1 MPLTPADVHNL
12 AFSKPPIGKR
22 GYHESEVDAFL
33 DLVGAELARL
43 IKEND
48 DLHNRVSQLCQQLR
62 AAPTDTGRSLRPL
75 VPPPTPR
82 QTSPGGD
89 HHAQAAK
96 VLGLAQQIADQ
107 LTRDAKAD
115 ADQMLRQA
123 RTTTQQLL
131 SETQAK
137 ADGMVNEAR
146 TRAQTMLHDARGR
159 AEDLDRQSREKAT
172 ALEHEAARKHT
183 EVLGAISQEKNALE
197 HKIDELRTIER
208 DYRTRLKAYLS
219 AQLRELDSRAI
230 SAPADPTRSRHS
242 VATPELDTRA
252 EPEDRRC
259 GPNIGTTSTDTWR
272 AIA

>member
-22 GYHESEVDAFL
+22 GYNESEVDAFL

-62 AAPTDTGRSLRPL
+62 AAPTDTGRSLHPL
-75 VPPPTPR
+75 VPPPK
-82 QTSPGGD
+82 QTSPAGD

-96 VLGLAQQIADQ
+96 VLGLAQQIADR
-107 LTRDAKAD
+107 LTRDAKAE
-115 ADQMLRQA
+115 ADQMLCQA

-137 ADGMVNEAR
+137 ADGMVDEAR
-146 TRAQTMLHDARGR
+146 TRAQTMLHDAHGK
-159 AEDLDRQSREKAT
+159 AEDLDRQSRERAT

-183 EVLGAISQEKNALE
+183 EILGAISQEKNILE

-208 DYRTRLKAYLS
+208 DYRSRLKAYLS
-219 AQLRELDSRAI
+219 TQLRELDNRVI
-230 SAPADPTRSRHS
+230 SPPVDPARSRHS
-242 VATPELDTRA
+242 VATPE
-252 EPEDRRC
+252 PEDPLC
-259 GPNIGTTSTDTWR
+259 GPNIGTTTTDTWR